1 MIEQLFGSKTR
12 VKLLYLFFGN
22 PNRPFYVR
30 EITRKVD
37 EQINSVRRE
46 LSNLLSIGIINSDT
60 SNNKLYYEV
69 NQAYNFYAPLEQIF
83 GNAPATGEASED
95 TIGATLESATHKYWL
110 SAGNLELIVYTGV
123 FTRDEHAGIDVL
135 IVGDVNRPQV
145 QKLIE
150 GLEKQEGKELR
161 YAVMDTTEAKYRSQ
175 IKDRFW
181 ADLVSAKKQVILDK
195 AGYFAAATEHK
206 EEETEK

>member
-12 VKLLYLFFGN
+12 VKLLYLFYGN

-46 LSNLLSIGIINSDT
+46 LGNLLSIGIISSDT

-69 NQAYNFYAPLEQIF
+69 NQAYEFFQPLRQIF
-83 GNAPATGEASED
+83 GDAPTTGEASED
-95 TIGATLESATHKYWL
+95 KIGATLESATAKYWQP
-110 SAGNLELIVYTGV
+110 AGNLDLVVYTGV
-123 FTRDEHAGIDVL
+123 FTRDELAGVDVL
-135 IVGDVNRPQV
+135 IVGDVNKPAV

-161 YAVMDTTEAKYRSQ
+161 YTVMDDEQAAYRVQ
-175 IKDRFW
+175 INDRFW
-181 ADLVSAKKQVILDK
+181 ADLAKAKKQIIVDK
-195 AGYFAAATEHK
+195 KGFFASQPKKESNK
-206 EEETEK
+206 EEA